1 MEDTRVT
8 FLIDKELRDRLKIQA
23 VKENRSMTEII
34 IELIEGYLDDR
45 ELAKWKKSYLKI
57 K

>member
-8 FLIDKELRDRLKIQA
+8 FLIDKDLRDRLKIQA

-45 ELAKWKKSYLKI
+45 EI
-57 K
+57 

>member
-8 FLIDKELRDRLKIQA
+8 FLIDKDLRDRLKIQA

-45 ELAKWKKSYLKI
+45 DI
-57 K
+57 

>member
-1 MEDTRVT
+1 MEDTRIT

-45 ELAKWKKSYLKI
+45 EI
-57 K
+57 

>member
-45 ELAKWKKSYLKI
+45 EV
-57 K
+57 

>member
-45 ELAKWKKSYLKI
+45 ELAK
-57 K
+57 